1 VAEGRKASAA
11 QIAANRENARRSTGP
26 RTAEGKAR
34 SAQNATRHGSYAREL
49 HPMMVGPLAEDP
61 DEFYERAEE
70 LIASFEPRGAL
81 ELELAKRA
89 TSALMRMK
97 RLDAYEAAMDDIT
110 AKPDQAVTVLYG
122 DLQEAEGLMWQAEF
136 LVEFIEAKADDRLE
150 SLDWVDYE
158 DLARRVRGYSGPVSI
173 PGVWDDDAVP
183 TTEEGWSAVLDALL
197 EHHSM
202 DGDGG
207 LRWAKE
213 VHHVLR
219 LRHFMIEHQ
228 SKGLLARRLIK
239 SGTDTTERPRAALW
253 REFNNAMRQ
262 LLDVRKVF
270 GEVDQPG

>member
-1 VAEGRKASAA
+1 
-11 QIAANRENARRSTGP
+11 
-26 RTAEGKAR
+26 
-34 SAQNATRHGSYAREL
+34 
-49 HPMMVGPLAEDP
+49 MMVGPLAEDP